1 MLLLPLGIDPVWVAD
16 SELREGDLY
25 YGPQDLSLGKGVLSL
40 SFSQQA
46 EAYFA
51 AGTPYRS
58 GDSCMRTWDGES
70 WPVLFAGEEP
80 GSDDLVASTFFW
92 LSGWQEHVVPFR
104 DIHARFPHGES
115 LQRTLGVTARPVVD
129 AYRSRL
135 ASELRRHGVVTNP
148 RKWGGATWALCPTI
162 DVDYLVKWRKGMIYR
177 EVVEYLVRNLRS
189 EHLSARV
196 RRFGQFLRDAVRPG
210 DVYQSALTRI
220 HQTIKHHGTG
230 TFFFKAAAHGPR
242 DVHYSLQHPFL
253 RKFVATLVDD
263 GFELGVHPSYHAHTH
278 IEYMLAEREA
288 VATLAGHPPLSVRQ
302 HFLRYEAPVTPR
314 LQERVGYRIDST
326 LGFAEHEGFRNGTC
340 MPFLR
345 FDTSANT
352 VTRVWEMPLAV
363 MESALFNRLGLD
375 LAAAKQAT
383 HDILAQCRRFGG
395 AAVMLWHSVL
405 WDEMDHP
412 GWGEHFLDTLAC
424 AADQKAQVASLQ
436 EALSAWLGGT
446 VAAT

>member
-16 SELREGDLY
+16 GELRDGDLY
-25 YGPQDLSLGKGVLSL
+25 YGPQDKSLRKGVLSL

-51 AGTPYRS
+51 AGIPYRA
-58 GDSCMRTWDGES
+58 GDSCIRTWDGES
-70 WPVLFAGEEP
+70 WPVLFSGEEP

-104 DIHARFPHGES
+104 DIHARFSHGES

-135 ASELRRHGVVTNP
+135 ASQLQRHGVPTNL
-148 RKWGGATWALCPTI
+148 RRWGGATWALCPTF

-177 EVVEYLVRNLRS
+177 EVVEYLLRNLRS
-189 EHLSARV
+189 EYLSARV
-196 RRFGQFLRDAVRPG
+196 RRFGQVLRDTLRQG
-210 DVYQSALTRI
+210 DVYQTALMRI

-253 RKFVATLVDD
+253 RKFVATLAED

-278 IEYMLAEREA
+278 FEYMLAEREA
-288 VATLAGHPPLSVRQ
+288 VAKLAGRPPLSVRQ
-302 HFLRYEAPVTPR
+302 HFLRYEAPITPR
-314 LQERVGYRIDST
+314 LQERLGYKIDST

-345 FDTSANT
+345 FDTSANA
-352 VTRVWEMPLAV
+352 VTGVWEMPLAV
-363 MESALFNRLGLD
+363 MESALFNRRGLD

-383 HDILAQCRRFGG
+383 RDILAQCRRFGG
-395 AAVMLWHSVL
+395 AAVILWHTVL

-412 GWGEHFLDTLAC
+412 GWGEHFLETLAC
-424 AADQKAQVASLQ
+424 AAEQMAQVASLQ

>member
-1 MLLLPLGIDPVWVAD
+1 M
-16 SELREGDLY
+16 
-25 YGPQDLSLGKGVLSL
+25 
-40 SFSQQA
+40 
-46 EAYFA
+46 
-51 AGTPYRS
+51 
-58 GDSCMRTWDGES
+58 
-70 WPVLFAGEEP
+70 
-80 GSDDLVASTFFW
+80 
-92 LSGWQEHVVPFR
+92 
-104 DIHARFPHGES
+104 
-115 LQRTLGVTARPVVD
+115 
-129 AYRSRL
+129 
-135 ASELRRHGVVTNP
+135 
-148 RKWGGATWALCPTI
+148 
-162 DVDYLVKWRKGMIYR
+162 
-177 EVVEYLVRNLRS
+177 
-189 EHLSARV
+189 
-196 RRFGQFLRDAVRPG
+196 RPG